1 MTLDVSPALRTRLLL
16 LARETV
22 QARLAGGKEPEAS
35 GAGERLAAFVTWR
48 RKDDGSLRGCIGHV
62 EPQYAVERAVAHSA
76 LAAALEDPRFPA
88 VTREEVDDLTLEISL
103 LEPPRAI
110 APTDVEPGRHGLI
123 VSRRGRRG
131 LLLPQVAP
139 EQGWDREELLAH
151 TCLKAGLPEGAWQES
166 DVELLGF
173 TATVFGE
180 DETSPVNP

>member
-1 MTLDVSPALRTRLLL
+1 VTLDVSPSLRMRLLR

-22 QARLAGGKEPEAS
+22 QARLAGAQEPEAS
-35 GAGERLAAFVTWR
+35 GGGERLAAFVTWR
-48 RKDDGSLRGCIGHV
+48 RKHDGSLRGCIGHV
-62 EPQYAVERAVAHSA
+62 EPQYPVERAVAHSA

-88 VTREEVDDLTLEISL
+88 VTREELGELSLEISL

-110 APTDVEPGRHGLI
+110 APADVEPGRHGLI

-151 TCLKAGLPEGAWQES
+151 TCLKAGLPEGAWQEP

-180 DETSPVNP
+180 DETNAMSP